1 MRRLLVK
8 LALCAAAIR
17 SLSNDLLSS
26 PPALLR
32 PERLG

>member
-1 MRRLLVK
+1 MRRLLVNV
-8 LALCAAAIR
+8 ALCVAAIR

-26 PPALLR
+26 LPALLR